1 MSTNADVPMIA
12 VLDDYQNVAL
22 SLADWPVLKGRA
34 DVTVFND
41 FIGNPEKVIQRLR
54 PFEVVCV
61 MRERTLLPRAIISQ
75 LPKLRLIVSAGP
87 GNASIDKEA
96 AAERG
101 IEISNT
107 GYNPNPAIELSWA
120 LILASARHIVA
131 ENLSVSNGG
140 WQTHVG
146 MDLYGKTLGVVGLG
160 HIGARVAEIGKAFGM
175 NVIAWSQNLTAEKAA
190 DVGAERVS
198 KEELLRRA
206 DIVSIHLVLSGRTR
220 GLVSAQDIALMKP
233 TAFLV
238 NASRGPIVVEA
249 DLIEALKNG
258 RIAGAALDVFDREP
272 LDENHPF
279 RTLSNVLT
287 TPHIGYVTEGLYRT
301 FYGDTVKAIRNW
313 LDRHP

>member
-1 MSTNADVPMIA
+1 MSTNAEVPNVA

-22 SLADWPVLKGRA
+22 SLADWSVLKGRA
-34 DVTVFND
+34 EVTVFND
-41 FIGNPEKVIQRLR
+41 FIGDPERVVERLR
-54 PFEVVCV
+54 PFEIVCV
-61 MRERTLLPRAIISQ
+61 MRERTPLPRAIVSQ
-75 LPKLRLIVSAGP
+75 LPKLRLIVSTGL

-96 AAERG
+96 TAERG

-131 ENLSVSNGG
+131 ENLSVRNGG

-146 MDLYGKTLGVVGLG
+146 TDLYGKTLGVVGLG

-175 NVIAWSQNLTAEKAA
+175 NVNAWSQNLTAEKAGEA
-190 DVGAERVS
+190 GAELVS
-198 KEELLRRA
+198 KEELFRRA
-206 DIVSIHLVLSGRTR
+206 DIVSIHLVLSSRTR
-220 GLVSAQDIALMKP
+220 GLVSARDIALMKP
-233 TAFLV
+233 TALLV

-249 DLIEALKNG
+249 DLIAALKNG
-258 RIAGAALDVFDREP
+258 LIAGAALDVFDREP
-272 LDENHPF
+272 LEAKHPF

-301 FYGDTVKAIRNW
+301 FYGDTVRAIRNW